1 MRRSS
6 RRCNWMFVLWIWLVA
21 PMAWGSM
28 RLEDVTALTGIE
40 FVHTDGAAGKYHIS
54 EPMSAGLALFDYDL
68 DGDIDIYFLNGAGSE
83 GQAKAGQARNAL
95 YRNDGAWRFMDVT
108 SEAGVGDTQFGL
120 GVTVGDYDNDGD
132 PDLYLNNH
140 GPNVLYRNNGNGSFT
155 DATQAAGLADGSL
168 MGAGANFLDIDGD
181 GDLDL
186 YVAHYVTCLRELEKP
201 ATRGGYPAYLGPAV
215 DIFANT
221 RDSLYRNNGDGS
233 FTDITEAAGLG
244 VLAGAGMGT
253 TCGDVDQ
260 DGDTDIL
267 VANDM
272 SGNFLLLND
281 GHGKFED
288 MGLFAGMA
296 FDQHGEAQGSMAME
310 LADYDNDGRPDLHLT
325 SYQEQMA
332 ALYRNLGDGAFADVT
347 TLTGAGRGTTPKT
360 TWGNG
365 LVDFDNDGDRDLFIA
380 CGHIQPHVDAYDTRT
395 SYWQT
400 NMLFENQGKGKFRD
414 VSDSSGDGM
423 KIKLAS
429 RGAGFDDLDNDGD
442 VDVVIL
448 NSRSA
453 PTLLRNDSV
462 TSGHWLQIQLQGKKT
477 NRDGVGALVRV
488 YAGDTMLVDEV
499 HSGRGYQSHY
509 GSRLYFGLGPQSS
522 VDRIEVAWIGG
533 GTDVYPE
540 VRVDQIIRLEEGKT
554 EAFSLGR

>member
-1 MRRSS
+1 
-6 RRCNWMFVLWIWLVA
+6 
-21 PMAWGSM
+21 M
-28 RLEDVTALTGIE
+28 RLEDVTVLTGIG
-40 FVHTDGAAGKYHIS
+40 FKHTDGAAGKYHIT
-54 EPMSAGLALFDYDL
+54 EPMSAGLALFDYDS
-68 DGDIDIYFLNGAGSE
+68 DGDIDIYFLNGASPE
-83 GQAKAGQARNAL
+83 NKASAHQACNAL
-95 YRNDGAWRFMDVT
+95 YRNDGAWRFTDVT
-108 SEAGVGDTQFGL
+108 TKAGVGDTQFGL
-120 GVTVGDYDNDGD
+120 GVTVADYDNDGD

-140 GPNVLYRNNGNGSFT
+140 GPNVLYRNNGDGSFT
-155 DATQAAGLADGSL
+155 DVTQAAGLGDASL
-168 MGAGANFLDIDGD
+168 MGAGTNFLDIDKD

-215 DIFANT
+215 AIFANT

-233 FTDITEAAGLG
+233 FTDITVAAGLG
-244 VLAGAGMGT
+244 DLAGAGMGT

-272 SGNFLLLND
+272 SGNFLLIND
-281 GHGKFED
+281 GTGKFED

-310 LADYDNDGRPDLHLT
+310 LVDYDNDGRPDLHVT

-332 ALYRNLGDGAFADVT
+332 TLYRNLGDGAFADVT

-380 CGHIQPHVDAYDTRT
+380 CGHIQPHVDAYDKRT

-400 NMLFENQGKGKFRD
+400 NMLFENQGKGRFRD
-414 VSDSSGDGM
+414 VSGSSGSGM
-423 KIKLAS
+423 KAKAAS

-448 NSRSA
+448 NSRST
-453 PTLLRNDSV
+453 PTLLRNDS
-462 TSGHWLQIQLQGKKT
+462 TEAGHWLQIQLQGKET
-477 NRDGVGALVRV
+477 NRDGVGAQVRV
-488 YAGDTMLVDEV
+488 YAGALMLLDEV

-509 GSRLYFGLGPQSS
+509 GTRLYFGLGSHAL
-522 VDRIEVAWIGG
+522 VDRIEVNWLGG
-533 GTDVYPE
+533 GRDNYGQVNA
-540 VRVDQIIRLEEGKT
+540 DQRLLLQEGV
-554 EAFSLGR
+554 AQPVILNPAGPGRPKR